1 MNKTVNINLAGT
13 SFHIDE
19 DAFGKLSRYLDAIRR
34 SLKGADGSE
43 EIMQDIESRIGELFS
58 EKIESSSQVINLKN
72 LDEVIAVMGQPE
84 DYEVDDEIFDDVPP
98 SSKTYTKSRGSATH
112 KQLFRDV
119 DNKYISGVSSG
130 LGHYIGVDAIWIRLL
145 WILLIVAGFGSPIV
159 VYILLWILVPPAL
172 TTSEKLRM
180 TGEPVNISNIERKF
194 KEGFDNV
201 ADRVKNVDYDKY
213 GNRIKTGA
221 SGFFD
226 SLSSLIVTLF
236 RVFAKF
242 IGILIIIVSLFTI
255 IGLVVGFFTFGSID
269 FWGNNEIMEKIA
281 MVDTTNVPIWLL
293 SLLALFAIGIPF
305 FALFVLGL
313 KLLIS
318 NLKSMG
324 STMKIL
330 LIVVWALSII
340 GLTILGI
347 KQATEQAYDG
357 NYIEEQTLAVK
368 TGDTLHISMRAD
380 KQFSYEV
387 SRDNGLN
394 IKYTAD
400 DKKVIYSNDI
410 QLNIKSSKDSLGKI
424 IFEKSAE
431 GNNHLDAKKRAEAI
445 EYNYSFENNSLILDG
460 FFITET
466 LNKYRDQQIE
476 ITIYVPEGTIVYS
489 EESATSYYGFNSDL
503 TELTDWDNDAHYFRI
518 LKNKFECLDCK
529 EKEEAIENGDS
540 LEIINSQQILDT
552 IKTNKNQNWEEEVKD
567 DFKNTTASTQK
578 QSKTITV
585 TVD

>member
-19 DAFGKLSRYLDAIRR
+19 DAFGKLSRYLDAIRK

-43 EIMQDIESRIGELFS
+43 EIMQDIEARIGELFS
-58 EKIESSSQVINLKN
+58 EKIENPSQVVTLKN

-98 SSKTYTKSRGSATH
+98 SYNAKSKSRGNASH

-172 TTSEKLRM
+172 TTSDKLKM

-213 GNRIKTGA
+213 GNKIKTGA
-221 SGFFD
+221 TGFFD
-226 SLSSLIVTLF
+226 SLGNLIVTLF
-236 RVFAKF
+236 KAFAKF
-242 IGILIIIVSLFTI
+242 IGVVIILVSLLMI
-255 IGLVVGFFTFGSID
+255 IGLVVGFFAFGTMD
-269 FWGNNEIMEKIA
+269 FWGNNTIVENFA
-281 MVDTTNVPIWLL
+281 MIDTTNLPMWLL
-293 SLLALFAIGIPF
+293 ALLFLFAIGIPF

-318 NLKSMG
+318 NLKPMS
-324 STMKIL
+324 STLKIM

-340 GLTILGI
+340 CLSILGI

-357 NYIEEQTLAVK
+357 NHIEEQELSITS
-368 TGDTLHISMRAD
+368 GDTLQISMRAD
-380 KQFSYEV
+380 KQFSYRV
-387 SRDNGLN
+387 NRDNSLQL
-394 IKYTAD
+394 KYDASE
-400 DKKVIYSNDI
+400 KKVIYSNDI
-410 QLNIKSSKDSLGKI
+410 IVSVKPSKDSIGKI
-424 IFEKSAE
+424 VIEKSAE
-431 GNNHLDAKKRAEAI
+431 GNDQLEAKKRAEAI
-445 EYNYSFENNSLILDG
+445 TYNYAVENNRLVLDG
-460 FFITET
+460 FFVTDT
-466 LNKYRDQQIE
+466 KNKYRDQQIA
-476 ITIYVPEGTIVYS
+476 ITVYVPQGTVIYS
-489 EESATSYYGFNSDL
+489 DETVSSFYGYNSNFA
-503 TELTDWDNDAHYFRI
+503 ELSDYDNEAHHFRI
-518 LKNKFECLDCK
+518 LKNDFECLDCL
-529 EKEEAIENGDS
+529 EKEENLQEIDS
-540 LEIINSQQILDT
+540 LEILDSEKMTDT
-552 IKTNKNQNWEEEVKD
+552 IQNIDNENWEEELNNNLNKPND
-567 DFKNTTASTQK
+567 TPKRSRK
-578 QSKTITV
+578 TV
-585 TVD
+585 TVTID